1 VYGIR
6 LRARLK
12 VAETIADSTFKIL
25 EGETALSNNPSDRLA
40 ENRLLSRMPDAELE
54 QLRRHAEV
62 VALRH
67 GDHIII
73 PDEPI
78 RNVYFPLTCLLSL
91 VTTMEDGS
99 TVESGT
105 IGREGMSGIP
115 VLLNAGQTT
124 MPTFT
129 QIPGDAV
136 RIRAEVL
143 MEEYERGGELR
154 RILNR
159 YIHTVVV
166 VGSQS
171 AACNALHRVEARMC
185 RWLLMSSDGVGSD
198 EVNLTHEHL
207 AAMLGVRRPGVT
219 EVACKLRGA
228 GLIEYGRGK
237 IRIVERAGMERLA
250 CECYGRVKGEYE
262 RLLGES

>member
-1 VYGIR
+1 M
-6 LRARLK
+6 
-12 VAETIADSTFKIL
+12 S
-25 EGETALSNNPSDRLA
+25 SNAQDRLD
-40 ENRLLSRMPDAELE
+40 ENRLLALLPAAELDA
-54 QLRRHAEV
+54 LRRRAEV
-62 VALRH
+62 VSLRH
-67 GDHIII
+67 GQHAIV

-78 RNVYFPLTCLLSL
+78 RDVYFPLTCLLSM

-124 MPTFT
+124 MPTFC

-136 RIRAEVL
+136 RIRAEYL
-143 MEEYERGGELR
+143 KESYERSDEVR
-154 RILNR
+154 RTLNR
-159 YIHTVVV
+159 YVHTVVI

-185 RWLLMSSDGVGSD
+185 RWLLMSSDGVASD
-198 EVNLTHEHL
+198 EVNLTHEYL
-207 AAMLGVRRPGVT
+207 STMLGVRRPGVT
-219 EVACKLRGA
+219 EVAGKLRA
-228 GLIEYGRGK
+228 EGLIDYGRGQ
-237 IRIVERAGMERLA
+237 IRIVDRAGMQRLA

-262 RLLGES
+262 RLFGGA

>member
-1 VYGIR
+1 M
-6 LRARLK
+6 
-12 VAETIADSTFKIL
+12 S
-25 EGETALSNNPSDRLA
+25 SNTRDRLG
-40 ENRLLSRMPDAELE
+40 ENRLLALLPAAELDAISG
-54 QLRRHAEV
+54 RAEV
-62 VALRH
+62 VSLRH
-67 GDHIII
+67 GFHAII

-78 RNVYFPLTCLLSL
+78 RDVYFPLTCLLSM
-91 VTTMEDGS
+91 VTTMEDGA

-124 MPTFT
+124 MPTFC

-136 RIRAEVL
+136 RLRAEL
-143 MEEYERGGELR
+143 LKESYGRNEEVR
-154 RILNR
+154 RTVNR
-159 YIHTVVV
+159 YVHTVVV

-171 AACNALHRVEARMC
+171 AACNALHRVEARTC

-198 EVNLTHEHL
+198 EVNLTQEYL

-219 EVACKLRGA
+219 EVAGKLRA
-228 GLIEYGRGK
+228 EGLIDYSRGS
-237 IRIVERAGMERLA
+237 IRIVDRAGMERLA

-262 RLLGES
+262 RLFGGV

>member
-1 VYGIR
+1 MKHVPTDTD
-6 LRARLK
+6 
-12 VAETIADSTFKIL
+12 ETFKIL
-25 EGETALSNNPSDRLA
+25 LGVTELSNNALA
-40 ENRLLSRMPDAELE
+40 RFPENRLLSLLPGVELERLRRDAEI
-54 QLRRHAEV
+54 

-67 GDHIII
+67 GDHVII
-73 PDEPI
+73 PEEPI
-78 RNVYFPLTCLLSL
+78 RDVYFPLSCLLCL

-115 VLLNAGQTT
+115 VILNAGQTT

-143 MEEYERGGELR
+143 KEEYEHDGALR

-198 EVNLTHEHL
+198 EVKLTHEYL
-207 AAMLGVRRPGVT
+207 STMLGIRRPGVT
-219 EVACKLRGA
+219 EVACKLRDA
-228 GLIEYGRGK
+228 KLIDYGRGQ
-237 IRIVERAGMERLA
+237 IRIVDRAGMERLA

-262 RLLGES
+262 RLFGGL

>member
-1 VYGIR
+1 M
-6 LRARLK
+6 
-12 VAETIADSTFKIL
+12 STNI
-25 EGETALSNNPSDRLA
+25 SDRLA
-40 ENRLLSRMPDAELE
+40 ENRLLKLLPAAELE
-54 QLRRHAEV
+54 DLRRQAEV
-62 VALRH
+62 VPLRH
-67 GDHIII
+67 GQHAIV

-78 RNVYFPLTCLLSL
+78 RDVYFPLSCLLSM

-115 VLLNAGQTT
+115 VVLNAGQTT
-124 MPTFT
+124 MPTFC

-136 RIRAEVL
+136 RVRAEVVRGV
-143 MEEYERGGELR
+143 YERDEETR

-159 YIHTVVV
+159 YVHTVVV

-198 EVNLTHEHL
+198 EVNLTQEYL

-219 EVACKLRGA
+219 EVAGKLRA
-228 GLIEYGRGK
+228 EGLIDYSRGQ
-237 IRIVERAGMERLA
+237 IRIVDRAGMERLA
-250 CECYGRVKGEYE
+250 CECYGRVRDEYE
-262 RLLGES
+262 RLLGKV

>member
-1 VYGIR
+1 MSSDNRER
-6 LRARLK
+6 L
-12 VAETIADSTFKIL
+12 TQ
-25 EGETALSNNPSDRLA
+25 
-40 ENRLLSRMPDAELE
+40 NRLLALMPAEELGR
-54 QLRRHAEV
+54 LLNHAEV
-62 VALRH
+62 VSLRH
-67 GDHIII
+67 GQHAIV

-78 RNVYFPLTCLLSL
+78 QQVHFPLTCLLSM

-115 VLLNAGQTT
+115 VILNAAQTT
-124 MPTFT
+124 MPTFC
-129 QIPGDAV
+129 QIPGEAV
-136 RIRAEVL
+136 RLRSEVVRDL
-143 MEEYERGGELR
+143 YERVGEAR
-154 RILNR
+154 RLLNR

-185 RWLLMSSDGVGSD
+185 RWLLMSSDGVGSE
-198 EVNLTHEHL
+198 EVNLTQEYL

-219 EVACKLRGA
+219 EMAGKLRA
-228 GLIEYGRGK
+228 DGLIDYSRGQ
-237 IRIVERAGMERLA
+237 IRIVDRAGMERVA

-262 RLLGES
+262 RLLGGA

>member
-1 VYGIR
+1 M
-6 LRARLK
+6 
-12 VAETIADSTFKIL
+12 STN
-25 EGETALSNNPSDRLA
+25 TPDRLG
-40 ENRLLSRMPDAELE
+40 ENRLLTLLPPAELGE
-54 QLRRHAEV
+54 LRRQAEV
-62 VALRH
+62 VTLRH
-67 GDHIII
+67 GQHAIV

-78 RNVYFPLTCLLSL
+78 RDVYFPLTCLLSL

-99 TVESGT
+99 TVESGS

-115 VLLNAGQTT
+115 VVLNAGQTT
-124 MPTFT
+124 MPTFC

-136 RIRAEVL
+136 RVRSEVVREVYSRS
-143 MEEYERGGELR
+143 EETR

-159 YIHTVVV
+159 YVHTVVV

-198 EVNLTHEHL
+198 QVNLTQEYL

-219 EVACKLRGA
+219 EVAGKLRA
-228 GLIEYGRGK
+228 EGLIEYSRGS
-237 IRIVERAGMERLA
+237 IRIIDRAGMERLA
-250 CECYGRVKGEYE
+250 CECYDRVKGEYE
-262 RLLGES
+262 RLFGGA